1 MKSPIE
7 KSVWGL
13 VAVAAMVATSAMGC
27 ASGSGTASNAGASYS
42 KPSSSVL
49 RLHRETVLPNG
60 LRILFVPDQS
70 LPSLSMGLMVKSGAS
85 EDPEGMAGL
94 TNLVAS
100 LLDQG
105 TRKRNALQI
114 GDDLGRIGASF
125 RASVDH
131 DYSYMSISG
140 LSTASDELFSN
151 FFEITTMPS
160 FADAELARVKKQIVG
175 GIERAFDNPRYI
187 ADLAATRALFGKHP
201 YGRSVAG
208 TSKEVASLSKKNVIQ
223 HYLRYFRPN
232 NSVLVVVGQFDGDF
246 EKKVETEF
254 GTWAKREVEQE
265 ALPVHKGPEG
275 IRIVVVDKP
284 GLTQAQIRFVTMG
297 IRRSS
302 EDFLP
307 LRVGNTVFGGA
318 FASRLNDRIRKELG
332 LTYSISS
339 GFDAR
344 LSEGPFEI
352 ETFTK
357 VDSIEKVVVE
367 TLAMYKKLLSDGIT
381 SDEIKRVRGYLAGV
395 FPQAIE
401 TSDKLAYNMLLLR
414 LYGIPDSYLTNY
426 VRDLGGVS
434 VSDVNAALR
443 KALNPKNLTV
453 VIHAP
458 AASAESLKGKFD
470 SYEVIPVSSLQ

>member
-1 MKSPIE
+1 MKQSNY
-7 KSVWGL
+7 KSL
-13 VAVAAMVATSAMGC
+13 LSAAMVAILVAGC
-27 ASGSGTASNAGASYS
+27 ASGAGSGAGSNASGGYT
-42 KPSSSVL
+42 KPSSSSVL
-49 RLHRETVLPNG
+49 RPHREITLTNG
-60 LRILFVPDQS
+60 LKVLFVPDQS
-70 LPSLSMGLMVKSGAS
+70 LPSLSMGLLVKSGAS

-140 LSTASDELFSN
+140 LSTKSADLFSN

-187 ADLAATRALFGKHP
+187 ADLAATKALFGKHP

-208 TSKEVASLSKKNVIQ
+208 TSKEVAALSKKSVIQ

-232 NSVLVVVGQFDGDF
+232 NSVLVVVGQFDADF
-246 EKKVETEF
+246 ESKVETEF

-265 ALPVHKGPEG
+265 AVPVNKAPEG

-297 IRRSS
+297 IRRNND
-302 EDFLP
+302 DFLA

-357 VDSIEKVVVE
+357 IDSIEKVVVE
-367 TLAMYKKLLSDGIT
+367 TLAMYKKLLADGIT
-381 SDEIKRVRGYLAGV
+381 SEEIKRVRGYLTGV

-401 TSDKLAYNMLLLR
+401 TSDKLAFNMLLLR
-414 LYGIPDSYLTNY
+414 LYGIPDTYLTNY
-426 VRDLGGVS
+426 VRDLSGVS

-443 KALNPKNLTV
+443 KALNPRNLTV